1 MGDLSKNFSRH
12 EFACKCGCGAD
23 EVSPKLIET
32 LQTLRTLTNSPI
44 TITSGRRCQSH
55 NATVGGVANSQHV
68 IGNAADVIVK
78 GWAASEVL
86 KVLQVLVRA
95 GALYVGYAYAVNDR
109 VVHIDVREPES
120 DAVKSWR
127 AGVE

>member
-1 MGDLSKNFSRH
+1 MGKLSENFDRH

-32 LQTLRTLTNSPI
+32 LQTLRTLAGVPI
-44 TITSGRRCQSH
+44 TVTSGRRCPGH
-55 NATVGGVANSQHV
+55 NAAVGGVANSQHLL
-68 IGNAADVIVK
+68 GNAADVMVR
-78 GWAASEVL
+78 GWTAGEVL

-95 GALYVGYAYAVNDR
+95 GLLYVGYAYAINEKATHV
-109 VVHIDVREPES
+109 DVREPES